1 MEILTVSELWHLTRD
16 ELCDLWDR
24 MIGMLPDL
32 EAGSVAR
39 WNALQSL
46 ANITRV
52 LNSRRLTR

>member
-1 MEILTVSELWHLTRD
+1 MELLTVSELWHLTRD

-24 MIGMLPDL
+24 IMGMLPAF

-46 ANITRV
+46 ANIARV
-52 LNSRRLTR
+52 LNSRHLKK